1 MSGSKLGDKLEELDL
16 SPEEI
21 HKLTEAMKKKEF
33 RDLLAEYAKEI
44 QDPENKVSD
53 SEQILNFHVD
63 FHFVLIASKNLLSFC
78 CSERIYLLTSVEL
91 SNDFLTL
98 E

>member
-21 HKLTEAMKKKEF
+21 HRLTEAMKKKEF

-44 QDPENKVSD
+44 QDPENKVTFR
-53 SEQILNFHVD
+53 QLLFY
-63 FHFVLIASKNLLSFC
+63 LIDVSRTRK
-78 CSERIYLLTSVEL
+78 TSQKATRQKCYRQN
-91 SNDFLTL
+91 SRRKL